1 MSAEAREGL
10 IETMRG
16 CEQTSGMTILQHG
29 EMVRDHYVDLV
40 GHLRHGKPLAYQWRL
55 PDWIADPL
63 LLANLPSDDTMAEY
77 HVFHDVV
84 INTPPNAST
93 DGAYRP
99 SRLRV
104 KTTMTITDADQDGSP
119 EIRSMIVAATLL
131 REMKPSGVEP
141 DVTFNHEGGIHLS
154 WTGNGWEI
162 EAGVE
167 RDGLFDWV
175 CETQDGTI
183 SQSDGLIAPR
193 DAVTTVQLL
202 LAGVIQHDTL
212 LPDEGLAHV

>member
-77 HVFHDVV
+77 HVFHDVGKPACRTV
-84 INTPPNAST
+84 DADGRQHFPDHAAASARVWREAGGDEEVAHLIASDMDIHLLKGEGVEAFAGRPEACALLLTGLAEITANAS
-93 DGAYRP
+93 
-99 SRLRV
+99 
-104 KTTMTITDADQDGSP
+104 M
-119 EIRSMIVAATLL
+119 
-131 REMKPSGVEP
+131 
-141 DVTFNHEGGIHLS
+141 FGGIESTSFKIKFKNLDKR
-154 WTGNGWEI
+154 GRAI
-162 EAGVE
+162 VKA
-167 RDGLFDWV
+167 
-175 CETQDGTI
+175 
-183 SQSDGLIAPR
+183 IAAREVMPM
-193 DAVTTVQLL
+193 A
-202 LAGVIQHDTL
+202 A
-212 LPDEGLAHV
+212 